1 MFTLTYLN
9 IVTIILDVSAIIL
22 VLGILRQTRF
32 MRQSGRESDRLFRSM
47 LIFTCVMAVGDIG
60 GYLSM
65 DQEDAIL
72 IGLQN
77 ISMTVFYIALTMLVM
92 LWFDYCSFRFR
103 DREQVVKIGVR
114 PAFIPGV
121 LVLGIVFINNSTGLF
136 FRIDEMGHY
145 HREILFLPVYAVYAV
160 YLIAG
165 FVYVVEGASDVIQIL
180 YFKITRRIAR
190 RTDPEATGKRLFK
203 MAPIHHHF
211 EKSGWS
217 EERICF
223 VFAAVNL
230 LCGILACVLVY
241 YGLPIGI

>member
-60 GYLSM
+60 GYLTM

-145 HREILFLPVYAVYAV
+145 HREILFLPIYVVYAV

-165 FVYVVEGASDVIQIL
+165 FVYIGKYRTAEKKVLIPLWL
-180 YFKITRRIAR
+180 YI
-190 RTDPEATGKRLFK
+190 
-203 MAPIHHHF
+203 APIVV
-211 EKSGWS
+211 SGIVTFAVGEIS
-217 EERICF
+217 MAALGTALTI
-223 VFAAVNL
+223 VFTHLGTMNEIAEISMKESAL
-230 LCGILACVLVY
+230 
-241 YGLPIGI
+241 

>member
-1 MFTLTYLN
+1 MFTL

-60 GYLSM
+60 GYLTM

-121 LVLGIVFINNSTGLF
+121 LVLGIVFIHNSTGLF

-145 HREILFLPVYAVYAV
+145 HREILFLPIYVVYAV

-165 FVYVVEGASDVIQIL
+165 FVYIGKYRTAEKKVLIPLWL
-180 YFKITRRIAR
+180 YI
-190 RTDPEATGKRLFK
+190 
-203 MAPIHHHF
+203 APIVV
-211 EKSGWS
+211 SGIVTFAVGEIS
-217 EERICF
+217 MAALGTALTI
-223 VFAAVNL
+223 VFTHLGTMNEIAEISMKESAL
-230 LCGILACVLVY
+230 
-241 YGLPIGI
+241 

>member
-47 LIFTCVMAVGDIG
+47 LIFTCVMAVGDIV
-60 GYLSM
+60 GYLTM

-145 HREILFLPVYAVYAV
+145 HREILFLPIYVVYAV

-165 FVYVVEGASDVIQIL
+165 FVYIGKYRTAEKKVLIPLWL
-180 YFKITRRIAR
+180 YI
-190 RTDPEATGKRLFK
+190 
-203 MAPIHHHF
+203 APIVV
-211 EKSGWS
+211 SGIVTFAVGEIS
-217 EERICF
+217 MAALGTALTI
-223 VFAAVNL
+223 VFTHLGTMNEIAEISMKESAL
-230 LCGILACVLVY
+230 
-241 YGLPIGI
+241 

>member
-60 GYLSM
+60 GYLTM

-145 HREILFLPVYAVYAV
+145 HREILFLPIYVVYAV

-165 FVYVVEGASDVIQIL
+165 FVYIGKYRTAEKKVLIPLWL
-180 YFKITRRIAR
+180 YI
-190 RTDPEATGKRLFK
+190 
-203 MAPIHHHF
+203 APIVV
-211 EKSGWS
+211 SGIVTFAVGEIS
-217 EERICF
+217 MAALGTALII
-223 VFAAVNL
+223 VFTHLGTMNEIAEISMKESAL
-230 LCGILACVLVY
+230 
-241 YGLPIGI
+241 

>member
-60 GYLSM
+60 GYLTM
-65 DQEDAIL
+65 DQEDVIL
-72 IGLQN
+72 IGLQS

-145 HREILFLPVYAVYAV
+145 HREILFLPIYVVYAV

-165 FVYVVEGASDVIQIL
+165 FVYIGKYRTAEKKVLIPLWL
-180 YFKITRRIAR
+180 YI
-190 RTDPEATGKRLFK
+190 
-203 MAPIHHHF
+203 APIVV
-211 EKSGWS
+211 SGIVTFAVGEIS
-217 EERICF
+217 MAALGTALTI
-223 VFAAVNL
+223 VFTHLGTMNEIAEISMKESAL
-230 LCGILACVLVY
+230 
-241 YGLPIGI
+241 

>member
-32 MRQSGRESDRLFRSM
+32 MRQSGRESDRLFRGM

-60 GYLSM
+60 GYLTM

-145 HREILFLPVYAVYAV
+145 HREILFLPVYAVYTI

-165 FVYVVEGASDVIQIL
+165 FVYVGKYRTADKKVLIPLWLYIVPIVISGIVTFAVGEISMAAL
-180 YFKITRRIAR
+180 GTALTIVFTHLGTMNEIA
-190 RTDPEATGKRLFK
+190 EISMKESAL
-203 MAPIHHHF
+203 
-211 EKSGWS
+211 
-217 EERICF
+217 
-223 VFAAVNL
+223 
-230 LCGILACVLVY
+230 
-241 YGLPIGI
+241 